1 MSEATTSGIYLV
13 LNIYCSNHPVAKTQ
27 KFKIIKSATW
37 KSNMLGISVATSRWL
52 IFCPSS
58 FRNPHGELVFTKPSS
73 KQGLIFQGW
82 PWPPFWVI
90 KRSCIEFPGEI
101 FVFFHFNL
109 RWAVAPNRSL
119 LRTSLERM
127 LRLEIGRPPLLN
139 REILCWPAITRYG
152 FFKPRPKMRSNQ
164 TEVIENGNG
173 NCTDLKMC
181 FLLKMVIF

>member
-1 MSEATTSGIYLV
+1 MPLGSRTCWVSVSPQVDDSFFVPQVLGIHTANWCSQSLPVNKASFSRGDLDLRFGWSNGHV
-13 LNIYCSNHPVAKTQ
+13 LNSLERFLC
-27 KFKIIKSATW
+27 
-37 KSNMLGISVATSRWL
+37 
-52 IFCPSS
+52 
-58 FRNPHGELVFTKPSS
+58 
-73 KQGLIFQGW
+73 
-82 PWPPFWVI
+82 
-90 KRSCIEFPGEI
+90 
-101 FVFFHFNL
+101 FFHFNL

-139 REILCWPAITRYG
+139 REILCWPAITSYG